1 MKNNESHKVLLSN
14 LGQLWILYFRIVW
27 INSNLPRLQ
36 VAKRSTVSLPQGNGA
51 ESVGRNALGE
61 VDILQGRL
69 KVTERRILQRIHA
82 IETFYFPTP

>member
-27 INSNLPRLQ
+27 INRNLPRLQ
-36 VAKRSTVSLPQGNGA
+36 VAERTTVALPQGNGA
-51 ESVGRNALGE
+51 ESVGWNTLGE
-61 VDILQGRL
+61 IDILQGGL
-69 KVTERRILQRIHA
+69 KVTERRLIKRISA